1 MNYSEI
7 KELSTAELVARYKEE
22 RKRLSGMMFNNAVSQ
37 LDQPHVIRATKKTI
51 AKYLTEINSRRIEN
65 EVNEVVKNTEE

>member
-22 RKRLSGMMFNNAVSQ
+22 RKRLNGLMV
-37 LDQPHVIRATKKTI
+37 
-51 AKYLTEINSRRIEN
+51 
-65 EVNEVVKNTEE
+65 